1 MEAVHPSIPA
11 GTFVDNLQ
19 LNAQNQPAFNLVDSG
34 GNSVA
39 LTANIP
45 QSSAGIITF
54 NLTAAQKSADYVN
67 TSNLRNLLQDFYA
80 TGGTEASGNTD
91 RATNGSDEFE
101 ARVYWCHSGSER
113 QISMLSNRGLG
124 GTIGAAGYFPDA
136 DSLAIL
142 AFGDE
147 SGTGYNMD
155 GDFSTGN
162 AWETRNI
169 QTNANI
175 KEDIGNLRDF
185 VEDIETA
192 AGNTNIYRAKFFHP
206 KATSGYTNSTIKPLV
221 SPTGLLNAGIN
232 GADVLTSYNA
242 GQPGQPATKPASA
255 YGPVDNVQDFPSA
268 SPARFAWSADLN
280 NSPANPQQ
288 YWYDEIRNA
297 LIAFGYGV

>member
-1 MEAVHPSIPA
+1 
-11 GTFVDNLQ
+11 
-19 LNAQNQPAFNLVDSG
+19 
-34 GNSVA
+34 
-39 LTANIP
+39 
-45 QSSAGIITF
+45 
-54 NLTAAQKSADYVN
+54 
-67 TSNLRNLLQDFYA
+67 
-80 TGGTEASGNTD
+80 
-91 RATNGSDEFE
+91 
-101 ARVYWCHSGSER
+101 
-113 QISMLSNRGLG
+113 MLSNRGLG